1 MVGGL
6 LVVFLGLFLVEQ
18 LGTWVW
24 LLVSLP
30 GVLLLVAGWRLHD
43 RYVRCPRC
51 YRVLSPPDRWSADLP
66 DFCPYCGTDIR
77 FL

>member
-1 MVGGL
+1 MVDGL

-43 RYVRCPRC
+43 R
-51 YRVLSPPDRWSADLP
+51 
-66 DFCPYCGTDIR
+66 
-77 FL
+77 